1 MFMGSEKTMKA
12 VGLRFLILSLCT
24 LLSVVGFGDI
34 ASAQTNQGKNA
45 SSGAPSNPRITIKGR
60 ITDDHDEPLPGA
72 NVLVKGTS
80 IGTSA
85 DVDGNYSL
93 TFQRSPG
100 KSDILIYSFIGTES
114 KEYNVST
121 STRLNVQL
129 KTSSLDAVVVNGF
142 YTQTKETFTG
152 SATTISGDQLVAV
165 SSTNLM
171 QSLASLTPGMVLVE
185 NNVAGSNPNAVP
197 SILIRG
203 ANTLITNESEEG
215 VNNPL
220 IVLDGVEISIQEL
233 YDLDMFDI
241 ERIDVLKDASA
252 TILYGE
258 KGANGVIVVERKRSE
273 EGKLRLSYNF
283 VPRFSVPDLSSFN
296 LCSPAEKLE
305 VERLAG
311 KYDSADG
318 SMDEAYDYK
327 LQLVRKG
334 VNPDWLHAP
343 LRVPFS
349 HTHSLALSSR
359 GEKLEYRANANFG
372 DTYGVMKGDNRRNL
386 GVNFSLNYHLR
397 NKLTLSYKNSF
408 SLNRSVDSPY
418 GSYAQYSRMNPYLP
432 MTDEDG
438 EYYKYYTFN
447 PFSTSGTKVSNPLY
461 EATLSSFSKSQ
472 TQSWTNSLSGRWN
485 ITKELYVTGQANLGL
500 SWSKADTYES
510 PDMAKYENSKLADKG
525 RYSLATGN
533 GLSTDGKIV
542 INYGKS
548 LDTKGS
554 MFRISAGS
562 NIQYSRKQNASF
574 IATGFIKDELSDLSF
589 ALSYPTGHPSGSD
602 KVSTGVGVFANANFS
617 LWNRYFVDGSYRAS
631 GSSKFGSRNSFA
643 PFWAF
648 GAGWHLHNEKFIKDN
663 LPWLNTFTFR
673 YSMGYTGSVSFDY
686 YQARTVYQYDSK
698 YQYVSGIGALPKQM
712 GNPDLKWQR
721 TFNNNFGITAA
732 FLDNRFNLSF
742 DFYSNTTYDMLMPV
756 TLPPSVG
763 TSSMNVNFGQ
773 MNNKGLDLSVSG
785 QIIRTKDLFWS
796 MTLTGGHVMDK
807 IQKISDDIKDDIK
820 DDITNP
826 YDSSKPKI
834 LLQEGGSQYDIFAM
848 RSAGIDPATGKEI
861 FIKKN
866 GEYTYDYDEKERV
879 AVGNTNPILQGS
891 WMNTVRYKG
900 FSVSI
905 ATSYTFGADYY
916 NSTLQ
921 NKVENINAEYNV
933 DRRVF
938 TDRWKQP
945 GDHTRFLGIGT
956 STSTSMYSERFVEKR
971 NELYISSIQ
980 VMYDFA
986 PKAITRLGLRKLAVG
1001 FGLSDIA
1008 HISTVKFERGTSYP
1022 YCRGINLIFR
1032 PTF

>member
-1 MFMGSEKTMKA
+1 MLMESEKTMKA
-12 VGLRFLILSLCT
+12 VGLRFLILSLCA
-24 LLSVVGFGDI
+24 LLSGIGFEDI
-34 ASAQTNQGKNA
+34 VSAQTNQGKRA

-85 DVDGNYSL
+85 DVDGYYSL

-100 KSDILIYSFIGTES
+100 KQDILIYSFIGTES

-273 EGKLRLSYNF
+273 EGKLRLNYNF

-359 GEKLEYRANANFG
+359 GEKLEYRANVNFG

-408 SLNRSVDSPY
+408 SLNRSIDSPY

-432 MTDEDG
+432 MKDEDG

-461 EATLSSFSKSQ
+461 EAALSSFSKSQ

-686 YQARTVYQYDSK
+686 YPARTVYQYDSK

-807 IQKISDDIKDDIK
+807 IQKISDDIK

>member
-100 KSDILIYSFIGTES
+100 KQDVLIYSFIGTES

-327 LQLVRKG
+327 FQLVRKG

-408 SLNRSVDSPY
+408 SLNRSIDSPY

-432 MTDEDG
+432 MKDEDG

-807 IQKISDDIKDDIK
+807 IQKISDDIKDDI
-820 DDITNP
+820 TNP

>member
-1 MFMGSEKTMKA
+1 MEPDKSRKT
-12 VGLRFLILSLCT
+12 VGLRCRFAILSLCAF
-24 LLSVVGFGDI
+24 LSVNGFQDI
-34 ASAQTNQGKNA
+34 AFAQNTQGKNA
-45 SSGAPSNPRITIKGR
+45 SAAPANPRITVKGR
-60 ITDDHDEPLPGA
+60 VTDEHDEPLPGA

-85 DVDGNYSL
+85 DEDGNYSL
-93 TFQRSPG
+93 TFQRSSG
-100 KSDILIYSFIGTES
+100 KSDILIFSFIGNES
-114 KEYNVST
+114 KEFNVST

-142 YTQTKETFTG
+142 YTQAKETFTG
-152 SATTISGDQLVAV
+152 SATTISGDQLIAV

-185 NNVAGSNPNAVP
+185 NNAAGSNPNAVP

-233 YDLDMFDI
+233 YDLDMFEI

-273 EGKLRLSYNF
+273 EGKLRMSYNF

-359 GEKLEYRANANFG
+359 GEKLEYRANASFG

-386 GVNFSLNYHLR
+386 GVNFSMNYHLR
-397 NKLTLSYKNSF
+397 DRLTLSYKNSF

-418 GSYAQYSRMNPYLP
+418 GSYSQYSKMNPYLP

-447 PFSTSGTKVSNPLY
+447 PYSTSGTKVSNPLY

-500 SWSKADTYES
+500 SWSKSDTYES
-510 PDMAKYENSKLADKG
+510 PDMAKYESSKLADKG
-525 RYSLATGN
+525 RYSLSTGT
-533 GLSTDGKIV
+533 GLTTDGKIV
-542 INYGKS
+542 VNYGKS
-548 LDTKGS
+548 LDSKGS
-554 MFRISAGS
+554 MFRVSAGG

-589 ALSYPTGHPSGSD
+589 ALSYPSGHPSGSD

-643 PFWAF
+643 PFWAL

-663 LPWLNTFTFR
+663 LPWVNTLTFR
-673 YSMGYTGSVSFDY
+673 YSLGYTGSVSFDY

-732 FLDNRFNLSF
+732 FLDSRFNLSL

-773 MNNKGLDLSVSG
+773 MNNKGLDLSLSG

-796 MTLTGGHVMDK
+796 MTVTGGHVMDK
-807 IQKISDDIKDDIK
+807 IQKISDDIKDDI
-820 DDITNP
+820 TNP
-826 YDSSKPKI
+826 YDSSKPNI
-834 LLQEGGSQYDIFAM
+834 LLQEGGSQYDIYAM

-866 GEYTYDYDEKERV
+866 GEYTYHYDKDERV

-900 FSVSI
+900 FSVSV

-921 NKVENINAEYNV
+921 NKVENIDAEYNV

-956 STSTSMYSERFVEKR
+956 STSSTMYSERFVEKR

>member
-1 MFMGSEKTMKA
+1 MLMESEKTMKA
-12 VGLRFLILSLCT
+12 VGLRFLILSLCA
-24 LLSVVGFGDI
+24 LLSVIGFEDI
-34 ASAQTNQGKNA
+34 ASAQTNQGKSA
-45 SSGAPSNPRITIKGR
+45 SSGASSNPRITIKGR

-85 DVDGNYSL
+85 DVDGYYSL

-100 KSDILIYSFIGTES
+100 KQDVLIYSFIGTES

-273 EGKLRLSYNF
+273 EGKLRLNYNF

-349 HTHSLALSSR
+349 HTHSLALSAR

-372 DTYGVMKGDNRRNL
+372 DTYVVMKGDNRRNL

-408 SLNRSVDSPY
+408 SLNRSIDSPY

-432 MTDEDG
+432 MKDEDG

-773 MNNKGLDLSVSG
+773 MHNKGLDLSVSG

-807 IQKISDDIKDDIK
+807 IQKISDDIK

>member
-1 MFMGSEKTMKA
+1 MESGKLTKKA
-12 VGLRFLILSLCT
+12 GYRLRTLVLSLCAIVAVT
-24 LLSVVGFGDI
+24 GFAD
-34 ASAQTNQGKNA
+34 SALAQNNQGKSA
-45 SSGAPSNPRITIKGR
+45 SGTSGNPRITVKGR

-80 IGTSA
+80 VGTSA
-85 DVDGNYSL
+85 DADGNYSL

-114 KEYNVST
+114 KEFNVST
-121 STRLNVQL
+121 STRQNVQL

-273 EGKLRLSYNF
+273 EGKLRLNYNF

-359 GEKLEYRANANFG
+359 GEKLEYRANVNFG

-408 SLNRSVDSPY
+408 SLNRSIDSPY

-432 MTDEDG
+432 MKDEDG

-461 EATLSSFSKSQ
+461 EAALSSFSKSQ

-807 IQKISDDIKDDIK
+807 IQKISDDIKDDI
-820 DDITNP
+820 TNP

-866 GEYTYDYDEKERV
+866 GEYTYGYDEKERV

>member
-1 MFMGSEKTMKA
+1 MFMGSEKSSNA
-12 VGLRFLILSLCT
+12 LGFRFKVLILSLCA
-24 LLSVVGFGDI
+24 LLSVTGFAD
-34 ASAQTNQGKNA
+34 SAFAQNNQGKGA
-45 SSGAPSNPRITIKGR
+45 SGAPTNPRITIKGR

-100 KSDILIYSFIGTES
+100 KQDVLIYSFIGTES

-220 IVLDGVEISIQEL
+220 IVLDGVEITIQEL

-258 KGANGVIVVERKRSE
+258 KGANGVIVVERKHSE
-273 EGKLRLSYNF
+273 EGKLRMSYNF

-311 KYDSADG
+311 KYDNADG

-386 GVNFSLNYHLR
+386 GVTFSLNYHLR

-408 SLNRSVDSPY
+408 SLNRSLDSPY

-432 MTDEDG
+432 MKDEDG

-447 PFSTSGTKVSNPLY
+447 PFSTSGTKISNPLY

-525 RYSLATGN
+525 RYSLSTGT

-548 LDTKGS
+548 LDTRGS

-663 LPWLNTFTFR
+663 LPWVNTLTFR

-712 GNPDLKWQR
+712 GNPDLKWQK

-763 TSSMNVNFGQ
+763 ASSMNVNFGQ

-807 IQKISDDIKDDIK
+807 IQKISNDIK

-826 YDSSKPKI
+826 YDRSKPNI

-866 GEYTYDYDEKERV
+866 GEYTYHYDKNERV

-921 NKVENINAEYNV
+921 NKVENIDAEYNV

-945 GDHTRFLGIGT
+945 GDHSRFLGIGT

>member
-1 MFMGSEKTMKA
+1 MLMESDRSSKTR
-12 VGLRFLILSLCT
+12 GLWVKSLVLSLCI
-24 LLSVVGFGDI
+24 LLSFSGFSDTAFAQNTQGRS
-34 ASAQTNQGKNA
+34 ASGTQN
-45 SSGAPSNPRITIKGR
+45 NPRITIKGR

-85 DVDGNYSL
+85 DADGNYSL

-152 SATTISGDQLVAV
+152 AATTISGDQLVAV

-171 QSLASLTPGMVLVE
+171 QSLAALTPGMVLVE

-283 VPRFSVPDLSSFN
+283 VPKFSVPDLSSFN

-311 KYDSADG
+311 KYDAADG

-349 HTHSLALSSR
+349 HNHSLALSSR

-386 GVNFSLNYHLR
+386 GVTFSLNYHLR

-418 GSYAQYSRMNPYLP
+418 GSYSQYSRMNPYLP
-432 MTDEDG
+432 MTDENG

-447 PFSTSGTKVSNPLY
+447 PFSTSGTKISNPLY

-485 ITKELYVTGQANLGL
+485 ITKDLYVTGQANLGL

-648 GAGWHLHNEKFIKDN
+648 GAGWHLHNEKFVKDN
-663 LPWLNTFTFR
+663 LPWINTLTFR

-807 IQKISDDIKDDIK
+807 IQKISNDIK

-826 YDSSKPKI
+826 YDSSKPNI

-866 GEYTYDYDEKERV
+866 GEYTYDYDKDERV

-921 NKVENINAEYNV
+921 NKVENIDAEYNV

-1001 FGLSDIA
+1001 IGLSDIA

>member
-100 KSDILIYSFIGTES
+100 KQDVLIYSFIGTES

-311 KYDSADG
+311 KYDAADG

-408 SLNRSVDSPY
+408 SLNRSIDSPY

-432 MTDEDG
+432 MKDEDG

-807 IQKISDDIKDDIK
+807 IQKISDDINDDIA
-820 DDITNP
+820 NP

>member
-1 MFMGSEKTMKA
+1 MLMESDRSSKTM
-12 VGLRFLILSLCT
+12 GLLVKSLILSLCI
-24 LLSVVGFGDI
+24 LLSAIGFSD
-34 ASAQTNQGKNA
+34 SAFAQNNQGKSV
-45 SSGAPSNPRITIKGR
+45 SSAPANPRITIKGR
-60 ITDDHDEPLPGA
+60 ITDDYDEPLPGA

-85 DVDGNYSL
+85 DADGNYSL

-273 EGKLRLSYNF
+273 EGKLRLNYNF

-408 SLNRSVDSPY
+408 SLNRSIDSPY

-432 MTDEDG
+432 MKDEDG

-472 TQSWTNSLSGRWN
+472 TQSWANSLSGRWN

-663 LPWLNTFTFR
+663 LPWINTFTFR

-807 IQKISDDIKDDIK
+807 IQKISDDIKDDIS
-820 DDITNP
+820 NP
-826 YDSSKPKI
+826 YDSSKPNI

-866 GEYTYDYDEKERV
+866 GEYTYQYDKDERV

>member
-100 KSDILIYSFIGTES
+100 KQDVLIYSFIGTES

-311 KYDSADG
+311 KYDAADG

-807 IQKISDDIKDDIK
+807 IQKISNDIK

-826 YDSSKPKI
+826 YDSSKPNI

-866 GEYTYDYDEKERV
+866 GEYTYNYDKDERV

>member
-100 KSDILIYSFIGTES
+100 KQDVLIYSFIGTES

-273 EGKLRLSYNF
+273 EGKLRLNYNF

-554 MFRISAGS
+554 IFRISAGS

-807 IQKISDDIKDDIK
+807 IQKISDDINDDIA
-820 DDITNP
+820 NP

>member
-1 MFMGSEKTMKA
+1 MEPDKSRKT
-12 VGLRFLILSLCT
+12 VGFRHRAIMVLSLCA
-24 LLSVVGFGDI
+24 LLSVAGFADTVR
-34 ASAQTNQGKNA
+34 AQNPQGMNV
-45 SSGAPSNPRITIKGR
+45 SETSVNPRITVKGR
-60 ITDDHDEPLPGA
+60 ITDEHDEPLPGA

-80 IGTSA
+80 TGTSA
-85 DVDGNYSL
+85 NEDGYYSL

-100 KSDILIYSFIGTES
+100 KSDILIFSFIGNES
-114 KEYNVST
+114 KEFNVST

-142 YTQTKETFTG
+142 YTQAKETFTG

-185 NNVAGSNPNAVP
+185 NNAAGSNPNAVP

-220 IVLDGVEISIQEL
+220 IVLDGVEITIQEL

-273 EGKLRLSYNF
+273 EGKLRMSYNF

-359 GEKLEYRANANFG
+359 GEKLEYRANASFG

-386 GVNFSLNYHLR
+386 GINFSMTYHLR
-397 NKLTLSYKNSF
+397 DRLTLSYKNSF
-408 SLNRSVDSPY
+408 SLNRSLDSPY
-418 GSYAQYSRMNPYLP
+418 GSYSQYSRMNPYLP

-485 ITKELYVTGQANLGL
+485 ITKELYVTGQTNLGL
-500 SWSKADTYES
+500 SWSKSDTYES
-510 PDMAKYENSKLADKG
+510 PDMAKYESSKLSDKG
-525 RYSLATGN
+525 RYSLSTGT
-533 GLSTDGKIV
+533 GLTTDGKV
-542 INYGKS
+542 VVNYGKS
-548 LDTKGS
+548 LDSRGS
-554 MFRISAGS
+554 MFRVSAGG
-562 NIQYSRKQNASF
+562 NVQYSRKQNASF

-643 PFWAF
+643 PFWAL
-648 GAGWHLHNEKFIKDN
+648 GAGWHLHNERFIKDN
-663 LPWLNTFTFR
+663 LPWVNTLTFR
-673 YSMGYTGSVSFDY
+673 YSLGYTGSVSFDY

-732 FLDNRFNLSF
+732 FLDSRFNMSL

-773 MNNKGLDLSVSG
+773 MNNKGLDISLSG

-807 IQKISDDIKDDIK
+807 IQKISDDIKDDI
-820 DDITNP
+820 TNP
-826 YDSSKPKI
+826 YDSSKPNI
-834 LLQEGGSQYDIFAM
+834 LLQEGGSQYDIYAM

-866 GEYTYDYDEKERV
+866 GEYTYHYDKDERV
-879 AVGNTNPILQGS
+879 AVGNTNPLLQGS

-900 FSVSI
+900 FSVSV
-905 ATSYTFGADYY
+905 ATSYTFGSDYY

-921 NKVENINAEYNV
+921 SKVENIDAEYNV

-956 STSTSMYSERFVEKR
+956 SQSSTLYSERFVEKR

-980 VMYDFA
+980 MMYDFA
-986 PKAITRLGLRKLAVG
+986 PKAITRIGLRKLAVG

>member
-1 MFMGSEKTMKA
+1 MLMESDRSSKTAGFRVKS
-12 VGLRFLILSLCT
+12 LILSLCI
-24 LLSVVGFGDI
+24 LLSVTGFTDT
-34 ASAQTNQGKNA
+34 AVAQNTQGKSA
-45 SSGAPSNPRITIKGR
+45 SGAQANPRITIKGR

-85 DVDGNYSL
+85 DADGNYSL

-152 SATTISGDQLVAV
+152 AATTISGDQLVSV

-171 QSLASLTPGMVLVE
+171 QSLAALTPGMVLVE

-283 VPRFSVPDLSSFN
+283 VPKFSVPDLSSFN

-311 KYDSADG
+311 KYDAADG

-349 HTHSLALSSR
+349 HNHSLALSSR

-386 GVNFSLNYHLR
+386 GLTFSLNYHLR

-432 MTDEDG
+432 MTDENG

-447 PFSTSGTKVSNPLY
+447 PFSTSGTKISNPLY

-485 ITKELYVTGQANLGL
+485 ITKDLYVTGQANLGL

-554 MFRISAGS
+554 MFRVSAGG

-574 IATGFIKDELSDLSF
+574 LATGFIKDELSDLSF
-589 ALSYPTGHPSGSD
+589 ALSYPSGHPSGSD

-663 LPWLNTFTFR
+663 LPWVNTFTFR

-773 MNNKGLDLSVSG
+773 MNNKGLDLSLSG

-807 IQKISDDIKDDIK
+807 IQKISDDIK

-866 GEYTYDYDEKERV
+866 GDYTYDYDEKERV

-921 NKVENINAEYNV
+921 NKVENIDAEYNV

-980 VMYDFA
+980 LMYDFA

-1001 FGLSDIA
+1001 IGLSDIA

>member
-1 MFMGSEKTMKA
+1 MLMESEKTMKA
-12 VGLRFLILSLCT
+12 VGLRFLILSLCA
-24 LLSVVGFGDI
+24 LLSVIGFEDI
-34 ASAQTNQGKNA
+34 ASAQTNQGKSA
-45 SSGAPSNPRITIKGR
+45 SSGASSNPRITIKGR

-100 KSDILIYSFIGTES
+100 KQDILIYSFIGTES

-273 EGKLRLSYNF
+273 EGKLRLNYNF

-359 GEKLEYRANANFG
+359 GEKLEYRANVNFG
-372 DTYGVMKGDNRRNL
+372 DTYGVMKSDNRRNL

-408 SLNRSVDSPY
+408 SLNRSIDSPY

-432 MTDEDG
+432 MKDEDG

-461 EATLSSFSKSQ
+461 EAALSSFSKSQ

-631 GSSKFGSRNSFA
+631 GSSKFGSHNSFA

-742 DFYSNTTYDMLMPV
+742 DFYSNTTYAMLMPV

-807 IQKISDDIKDDIK
+807 IQKISDDIK

>member
-1 MFMGSEKTMKA
+1 MLMESEKTMKA
-12 VGLRFLILSLCT
+12 VGLRFLILSLCA
-24 LLSVVGFGDI
+24 LLSVIGFEDI
-34 ASAQTNQGKNA
+34 ASAQTNQGKSA

-100 KSDILIYSFIGTES
+100 KQDVLIYSFIGTES

-152 SATTISGDQLVAV
+152 AATTISGDQLIAV

-185 NNVAGSNPNAVP
+185 NNSAGSNPNAVP

-273 EGKLRLSYNF
+273 EGKLRLNYNF

-408 SLNRSVDSPY
+408 SLNRSIDSPY

-432 MTDEDG
+432 MKDEDG

-461 EATLSSFSKSQ
+461 EAMLSSFSKSQ

-648 GAGWHLHNEKFIKDN
+648 GAGWHLHNEKLIKDN

-698 YQYVSGIGALPKQM
+698 YQYVSGICALPKQM

-807 IQKISDDIKDDIK
+807 IQKISDDI
-820 DDITNP
+820 TNP

-866 GEYTYDYDEKERV
+866 GEYTYGYDEKERV

>member
-1 MFMGSEKTMKA
+1 MLMESEKTMKA
-12 VGLRFLILSLCT
+12 VGLRFLILSLCA
-24 LLSVVGFGDI
+24 LLSVIGFEDI
-34 ASAQTNQGKNA
+34 ASAQTNQGKSA
-45 SSGAPSNPRITIKGR
+45 SSGASSNPRITIKGR

-100 KSDILIYSFIGTES
+100 KQDILIYSFIGTES

-273 EGKLRLSYNF
+273 EGKLRLNYNF

-359 GEKLEYRANANFG
+359 GEKLEYRANVNFG

-408 SLNRSVDSPY
+408 SLNRSIDSPY

-432 MTDEDG
+432 MKDEDG
-438 EYYKYYTFN
+438 NIT
-447 PFSTSGTKVSNPLY
+447 ST
-461 EATLSSFSKSQ
+461 TLSIRSVHRERRCPTRFTRPRSQ
-472 TQSWTNSLSGRWN
+472 VSASRRPSPGR
-485 ITKELYVTGQANLGL
+485 THCQEDGT
-500 SWSKADTYES
+500 S
-510 PDMAKYENSKLADKG
+510 P
-525 RYSLATGN
+525 
-533 GLSTDGKIV
+533 
-542 INYGKS
+542 
-548 LDTKGS
+548 
-554 MFRISAGS
+554 
-562 NIQYSRKQNASF
+562 
-574 IATGFIKDELSDLSF
+574 
-589 ALSYPTGHPSGSD
+589 
-602 KVSTGVGVFANANFS
+602 
-617 LWNRYFVDGSYRAS
+617 
-631 GSSKFGSRNSFA
+631 RNS
-643 PFWAF
+643 
-648 GAGWHLHNEKFIKDN
+648 
-663 LPWLNTFTFR
+663 
-673 YSMGYTGSVSFDY
+673 M
-686 YQARTVYQYDSK
+686 
-698 YQYVSGIGALPKQM
+698 
-712 GNPDLKWQR
+712 
-721 TFNNNFGITAA
+721 
-732 FLDNRFNLSF
+732 
-742 DFYSNTTYDMLMPV
+742 
-756 TLPPSVG
+756 
-763 TSSMNVNFGQ
+763 
-773 MNNKGLDLSVSG
+773 
-785 QIIRTKDLFWS
+785 
-796 MTLTGGHVMDK
+796 
-807 IQKISDDIKDDIK
+807 
-820 DDITNP
+820 
-826 YDSSKPKI
+826 
-834 LLQEGGSQYDIFAM
+834 
-848 RSAGIDPATGKEI
+848 
-861 FIKKN
+861 
-866 GEYTYDYDEKERV
+866 
-879 AVGNTNPILQGS
+879 
-891 WMNTVRYKG
+891 
-900 FSVSI
+900 
-905 ATSYTFGADYY
+905 
-916 NSTLQ
+916 
-921 NKVENINAEYNV
+921 
-933 DRRVF
+933 
-938 TDRWKQP
+938 
-945 GDHTRFLGIGT
+945 
-956 STSTSMYSERFVEKR
+956 
-971 NELYISSIQ
+971 
-980 VMYDFA
+980 
-986 PKAITRLGLRKLAVG
+986 
-1001 FGLSDIA
+1001 
-1008 HISTVKFERGTSYP
+1008 
-1022 YCRGINLIFR
+1022 
-1032 PTF
+1032 

>member
-1 MFMGSEKTMKA
+1 MLMESDRSSKTM
-12 VGLRFLILSLCT
+12 GLWVKSLVLSLCI
-24 LLSVVGFGDI
+24 LLPAIGFTDT
-34 ASAQTNQGKNA
+34 AFAQSSQGKSA
-45 SSGAPSNPRITIKGR
+45 SGAPANPRITIKGR

-85 DVDGNYSL
+85 DADGNYSL

-114 KEYNVST
+114 KEYNVSP

-152 SATTISGDQLVAV
+152 AATTISGDQLVAV

-171 QSLASLTPGMVLVE
+171 QSLAALTPGMVLVE

-258 KGANGVIVVERKRSE
+258 KGANGVIVVERKHSE
-273 EGKLRLSYNF
+273 EGKLRMSYNF

-311 KYDSADG
+311 KYDNADG

-386 GVNFSLNYHLR
+386 GVTFSLNYHLR

-432 MTDEDG
+432 MTDENG

-447 PFSTSGTKVSNPLY
+447 PFSTSGTKISNPLY

-485 ITKELYVTGQANLGL
+485 ITKDLYVTGQANLGL

-663 LPWLNTFTFR
+663 LPWINTLTFR

-732 FLDNRFNLSF
+732 FLDNRFNMSF

-807 IQKISDDIKDDIK
+807 IQKISDDIKDDI
-820 DDITNP
+820 TNP
-826 YDSSKPKI
+826 YDSSKPNI

-848 RSAGIDPATGKEI
+848 RSAGIDPATGKEV

-866 GEYTYDYDEKERV
+866 GEYTYNYDKNERV

-905 ATSYTFGADYY
+905 ATTYTFGADYY

-921 NKVENINAEYNV
+921 NKVENIDAEYNV

-980 VMYDFA
+980 LMYDFA

-1001 FGLSDIA
+1001 IGLSDIA

>member
-1 MFMGSEKTMKA
+1 MLMESDKSSKTM
-12 VGLRFLILSLCT
+12 GLWVKSLVLSLCI
-24 LLSVVGFGDI
+24 LLSVTGFTDT
-34 ASAQTNQGKNA
+34 AFAQNTQGKSA
-45 SSGAPSNPRITIKGR
+45 SGAQANPRITIKGR

-85 DVDGNYSL
+85 DADGNYSL

-152 SATTISGDQLVAV
+152 AATTISGDQLVAV

-171 QSLASLTPGMVLVE
+171 QSLAALTPGMVLVE

-283 VPRFSVPDLSSFN
+283 VPKFSVPDLSSFN

-311 KYDSADG
+311 KYDAADG

-349 HTHSLALSSR
+349 HNHSLALSSR

-386 GVNFSLNYHLR
+386 GVTFSLNYHLR

-408 SLNRSVDSPY
+408 SLNRSLDSPY

-432 MTDEDG
+432 MTDENG

-447 PFSTSGTKVSNPLY
+447 PFSTSGTKISNPLY

-485 ITKELYVTGQANLGL
+485 ITKDLYVTGQANLGL

-663 LPWLNTFTFR
+663 LPWVNTFTFR

-773 MNNKGLDLSVSG
+773 MNNKGLDLSLSG

-807 IQKISDDIKDDIK
+807 IQKISDDIK

-866 GEYTYDYDEKERV
+866 GDYTYDYDEKERV

-921 NKVENINAEYNV
+921 NKVENIDAEYNV

-1001 FGLSDIA
+1001 IGLSDIA

>member
-1 MFMGSEKTMKA
+1 MLMGSEKTMKA
-12 VGLRFLILSLCT
+12 VGLRFLILSLCA
-24 LLSVVGFGDI
+24 LLSVIGFEDV
-34 ASAQTNQGKNA
+34 ASAQTNQGKSA

-100 KSDILIYSFIGTES
+100 KQDVLIYSFIGTES

-327 LQLVRKG
+327 FQLVRKG

-408 SLNRSVDSPY
+408 SLNRSIDSPY

-432 MTDEDG
+432 MKDEDG

-807 IQKISDDIKDDIK
+807 IQKISDDIKDDI
-820 DDITNP
+820 TNP

>member
-1 MFMGSEKTMKA
+1 MLMESEKTMKA
-12 VGLRFLILSLCT
+12 VGLRFLILSLCA
-24 LLSVVGFGDI
+24 LLSVIGFEDI
-34 ASAQTNQGKNA
+34 ASAQTNQGKRA

-85 DVDGNYSL
+85 DVDGYYSL

-100 KSDILIYSFIGTES
+100 KQDVLIYSFIGTES

-152 SATTISGDQLVAV
+152 AATTISGDQLIAV

-185 NNVAGSNPNAVP
+185 NNSAGSNPNAVP

-273 EGKLRLSYNF
+273 EGKLRLNYNF

-334 VNPDWLHAP
+334 VNPDWLYAP

-408 SLNRSVDSPY
+408 SLNRSIDSPY
-418 GSYAQYSRMNPYLP
+418 GSYAHYSRMNPYLP
-432 MTDEDG
+432 MKDEDG

-807 IQKISDDIKDDIK
+807 IQKISDDIKDDI
-820 DDITNP
+820 TNP

-866 GEYTYDYDEKERV
+866 GEYTYGYDEKERV

>member
-1 MFMGSEKTMKA
+1 MESGKLTKK
-12 VGLRFLILSLCT
+12 VVCRLRALVLSLCA
-24 LLSVVGFGDI
+24 VVTVTGFAD
-34 ASAQTNQGKNA
+34 SALAQNNQGK
-45 SSGAPSNPRITIKGR
+45 SVSGTSDTPRITVKGR

-80 IGTSA
+80 VGTSA
-85 DVDGNYSL
+85 DADGNYSL
-93 TFQRSPG
+93 TFRRSPG

-408 SLNRSVDSPY
+408 SLNRSIDSPY

-432 MTDEDG
+432 MKDEDG

-807 IQKISDDIKDDIK
+807 IQKISDDIKDDI
-820 DDITNP
+820 TNP

>member
-203 ANTLITNESEEG
+203 ANTLITNEIEEG

-273 EGKLRLSYNF
+273 EGKLRLNYNF

-408 SLNRSVDSPY
+408 SLNRSIDSPY
-418 GSYAQYSRMNPYLP
+418 GSYAQYSKMNPYLP
-432 MTDEDG
+432 MKDEDG

-807 IQKISDDIKDDIK
+807 IQKISDDIKDDIS
-820 DDITNP
+820 NP
-826 YDSSKPKI
+826 YDSSKPNI

-866 GEYTYDYDEKERV
+866 GEYTYQYDKDERV

>member
-1 MFMGSEKTMKA
+1 MLMESEKLTKA
-12 VGLRFLILSLCT
+12 VGLRFLILSLSA
-24 LLSVVGFGDI
+24 LLSVIGFGDI
-34 ASAQTNQGKNA
+34 AFAQNNPGKSA
-45 SSGAPSNPRITIKGR
+45 SGAPSNPRITIKGR

-85 DVDGNYSL
+85 DADGNYSL

-100 KSDILIYSFIGTES
+100 KQDILIYSFIGTES

-311 KYDSADG
+311 KYDAADG

-617 LWNRYFVDGSYRAS
+617 LRNRYFVDGSYRAS

-807 IQKISDDIKDDIK
+807 IQKISDDINDDIA
-820 DDITNP
+820 NP

>member
-100 KSDILIYSFIGTES
+100 KQDVLIYSFIGTES

-311 KYDSADG
+311 KYDAADG

-408 SLNRSVDSPY
+408 SLNRSIDSPY

-432 MTDEDG
+432 MKDEDG

-807 IQKISDDIKDDIK
+807 IQKISDDINDDIA
-820 DDITNP
+820 NP

-916 NSTLQ
+916 HSTLQ

>member
-1 MFMGSEKTMKA
+1 MKSVKLTKT
-12 VGLRFLILSLCT
+12 VGIRFRVLILSLCT
-24 LLSVVGFGDI
+24 VLSLAGFPD
-34 ASAQTNQGKNA
+34 SAFAQNNQGR
-45 SSGAPSNPRITIKGR
+45 STSGAPTNPRITIKGR

-100 KSDILIYSFIGTES
+100 KQDVLIYSFIGTES

-273 EGKLRLSYNF
+273 EGKLRLNYNF

-408 SLNRSVDSPY
+408 SLNRSIDSPY

-432 MTDEDG
+432 MKDEDG

-807 IQKISDDIKDDIK
+807 IQKISDDIKDDI
-820 DDITNP
+820 TNP

-921 NKVENINAEYNV
+921 NKVENIDAEYNV

-956 STSTSMYSERFVEKR
+956 STSISMYSERFVEKR

>member
-100 KSDILIYSFIGTES
+100 KQDVLIYSFIGTES

-273 EGKLRLSYNF
+273 EGKLRLNYNF

-311 KYDSADG
+311 KYDAADG

-408 SLNRSVDSPY
+408 SLNRSIDSPY

-432 MTDEDG
+432 MKDEDG

-807 IQKISDDIKDDIK
+807 IQKISDDIKDDIS
-820 DDITNP
+820 NP
-826 YDSSKPKI
+826 YDSSKPNI

>member
-100 KSDILIYSFIGTES
+100 KQDVLIYSFIGTES

-311 KYDSADG
+311 KYDAADG

-408 SLNRSVDSPY
+408 SLNRSIDSPY

-432 MTDEDG
+432 MKDEDG

-554 MFRISAGS
+554 MFRISAGG

-807 IQKISDDIKDDIK
+807 IQKISDDIKDDI
-820 DDITNP
+820 TNP

-866 GEYTYDYDEKERV
+866 SEYTYDYDEKERV

>member
-1 MFMGSEKTMKA
+1 M
-12 VGLRFLILSLCT
+12 
-24 LLSVVGFGDI
+24 
-34 ASAQTNQGKNA
+34 
-45 SSGAPSNPRITIKGR
+45 
-60 ITDDHDEPLPGA
+60 
-72 NVLVKGTS
+72 LVKGTS

-100 KSDILIYSFIGTES
+100 KQDILIYSFIGTES

-273 EGKLRLSYNF
+273 EGKLRLNYNF

-359 GEKLEYRANANFG
+359 GEKLEYRANVNFG

-408 SLNRSVDSPY
+408 SLNRSIDSPY

-432 MTDEDG
+432 MKDEDG

-461 EATLSSFSKSQ
+461 EAALSSFSKSQ

-807 IQKISDDIKDDIK
+807 IQKISDDIKDDI
-820 DDITNP
+820 TNP

-866 GEYTYDYDEKERV
+866 GEYTYGYDEKERV

>member
-12 VGLRFLILSLCT
+12 VGLRFLILSLCA
-24 LLSVVGFGDI
+24 LLSVIGFEDI

-100 KSDILIYSFIGTES
+100 KQDVLIYSFIGTES

-408 SLNRSVDSPY
+408 SLNRSIDSPY
-418 GSYAQYSRMNPYLP
+418 GSYAQYSKMNPYLP
-432 MTDEDG
+432 MKDEDG

-807 IQKISDDIKDDIK
+807 IQKISDDIKDDIS
-820 DDITNP
+820 NP
-826 YDSSKPKI
+826 YDSSKPNI

-866 GEYTYDYDEKERV
+866 GEYTYQYDKDERV

>member
-1 MFMGSEKTMKA
+1 MESGKLTKKA
-12 VGLRFLILSLCT
+12 GYRLRTLVLSLCAIVAVT
-24 LLSVVGFGDI
+24 GFAD
-34 ASAQTNQGKNA
+34 SALAQNNQGKSA
-45 SSGAPSNPRITIKGR
+45 SGSSGNPRITVKGR

-85 DVDGNYSL
+85 DADGNYSL

-114 KEYNVST
+114 KEFNVST

-152 SATTISGDQLVAV
+152 AATTISGDQLIAV

-185 NNVAGSNPNAVP
+185 NNSAGSNPNAVP

-273 EGKLRLSYNF
+273 EGKLRLNYNF

-408 SLNRSVDSPY
+408 SLNRSIDSPY

-432 MTDEDG
+432 MKDEDG

-807 IQKISDDIKDDIK
+807 IQKISDDIKDDI
-820 DDITNP
+820 TNP

-866 GEYTYDYDEKERV
+866 DEYTYDYDEKERV

>member
-1 MFMGSEKTMKA
+1 MLMESEKTMKA
-12 VGLRFLILSLCT
+12 VGLRFLILSLCA
-24 LLSVVGFGDI
+24 LLSVIGFEDI
-34 ASAQTNQGKNA
+34 ASAQTNQGKSA
-45 SSGAPSNPRITIKGR
+45 SSGASSNPRITIKGR

-85 DVDGNYSL
+85 DVDGYYSL

-100 KSDILIYSFIGTES
+100 KQDILIYSFIGTES

-215 VNNPL
+215 VHKPL

-273 EGKLRLSYNF
+273 EGKLRLNYNF

-408 SLNRSVDSPY
+408 SLNRSIDSPY

-432 MTDEDG
+432 MKDEDG

-461 EATLSSFSKSQ
+461 EAALSSFSKSQ

-807 IQKISDDIKDDIK
+807 IQKISDDIKDDI
-820 DDITNP
+820 TNP

-866 GEYTYDYDEKERV
+866 GEYTYGYDEKERV

>member
-1 MFMGSEKTMKA
+1 MESDKSSKTM
-12 VGLRFLILSLCT
+12 GLWVKSLVLSLCI
-24 LLSVVGFGDI
+24 LLSVTGFTDT
-34 ASAQTNQGKNA
+34 AFAQNTQGKSA
-45 SSGAPSNPRITIKGR
+45 SGAQANPRITIKGR

-85 DVDGNYSL
+85 DADGNYSL

-152 SATTISGDQLVAV
+152 AATTISGDQLVAV

-171 QSLASLTPGMVLVE
+171 QSLAALTPGMVLVE

-283 VPRFSVPDLSSFN
+283 VPKFSVPDLSSFN

-311 KYDSADG
+311 KYDAADG

-349 HTHSLALSSR
+349 HNHSLALSSR

-386 GVNFSLNYHLR
+386 GVTFSLNYHLR

-408 SLNRSVDSPY
+408 SLNRSLDSPY

-432 MTDEDG
+432 MTDENG

-447 PFSTSGTKVSNPLY
+447 PFSTSGTKISNPLY

-485 ITKELYVTGQANLGL
+485 ITKDLYVTGQANLGL

-663 LPWLNTFTFR
+663 LPWVNTFTFR

-773 MNNKGLDLSVSG
+773 MNNKGLDLSLSG

-807 IQKISDDIKDDIK
+807 IQKISDDIK

-866 GEYTYDYDEKERV
+866 GDYTYDYDEKERV

-921 NKVENINAEYNV
+921 NKVENIDAEYNV

-1001 FGLSDIA
+1001 IGLSDIA

>member
-1 MFMGSEKTMKA
+1 MLMESEKTMKA
-12 VGLRFLILSLCT
+12 VGLRFLILSLCA
-24 LLSVVGFGDI
+24 LLSVIGFEDV

-100 KSDILIYSFIGTES
+100 KQDVLIYSFIGTES

-334 VNPDWLHAP
+334 VNPDWLHVP

-408 SLNRSVDSPY
+408 SLNRSIDSPY

-432 MTDEDG
+432 MKDEDG

-807 IQKISDDIKDDIK
+807 IQKISDDIKDDI
-820 DDITNP
+820 TNP

>member
-1 MFMGSEKTMKA
+1 MGSEKSSDA
-12 VGLRFLILSLCT
+12 LGFRFKVLILSLCA
-24 LLSVVGFGDI
+24 LLSVTGFAD
-34 ASAQTNQGKNA
+34 SAFAQNNQGKGT
-45 SSGAPSNPRITIKGR
+45 SGTPTNPRITVKGR

-100 KSDILIYSFIGTES
+100 KSDILIFSFIGNES

-258 KGANGVIVVERKRSE
+258 KGANGVIVVERKHSE
-273 EGKLRLSYNF
+273 EGKLRMSYNF

-311 KYDSADG
+311 KYDNADG

-349 HTHSLALSSR
+349 HTHSLSLSSR

-386 GVNFSLNYHLR
+386 GVTFSLNYHLR

-408 SLNRSVDSPY
+408 SLNRSLDSPY
-418 GSYAQYSRMNPYLP
+418 GSYTQYSRMNPYLP
-432 MTDEDG
+432 MKDEDG

-447 PFSTSGTKVSNPLY
+447 PFSTSGTKISNPLY

-525 RYSLATGN
+525 RYSLSTGT

-663 LPWLNTFTFR
+663 LPWLNTLTFR

-807 IQKISDDIKDDIK
+807 IQKISNDIK

-826 YDSSKPKI
+826 YDSSKPNI

-866 GEYTYDYDEKERV
+866 GEYTYNYDKDERV

-921 NKVENINAEYNV
+921 NKVENIDAEYNV

-956 STSTSMYSERFVEKR
+956 STSTTMYSERFVEKR

-980 VMYDFA
+980 VMYDFT